1 MAGQLL
7 KRNNQYIINHCQL
20 DIDFTRRCFRSVN
33 ILPNFMV
40 GVCGHAFVEVGVNSR
55 TTANI
60 PSKSN
65 PKATAPA
72 PSRAQERFNWWK
84 DKKEQ
89 VITQIREEGLEIDE
103 NIALEYISP
112 KSRDWERGTQVTVRD
127 DLRKDLNECLQKLAA
142 HTDLINDFNGWHQ
155 VLLANPGIAL
165 SLDHEDW
172 LFFFGQ
178 GR

>member
-1 MAGQLL
+1 MQRHTWKFDYSAQQIIEATEL
-7 KRNNQYIINHCQL
+7 KLKFH
-20 DIDFTRRCFRSVN
+20 
-33 ILPNFMV
+33 
-40 GVCGHAFVEVGVNSR
+40 
-55 TTANI
+55 
-60 PSKSN
+60 
-65 PKATAPA
+65 
-72 PSRAQERFNWWK
+72 QERFNWWK

-103 NIALEYISP
+103 NIALEFISP

-127 DLRKDLNECLQKLAA
+127 DLRKDLNECLKKLAA

-155 VLLANPGIAL
+155 VLIANPGIPL